1 MNRYTNEMERKGA
14 RLRDQ
19 LKNSFMHVKDK
30 QIKTKINSFN
40 KLHLFGQY
48 DWPRHV
54 MSDEE
59 QQP

>member
-1 MNRYTNEMERKGA
+1 MERKGA